1 MARSVHSVSVFVV
14 LLVLVVA
21 VLSCQSVL
29 GAVTYESATAFVNS
43 QSVGGGSLSSST
55 ARGDYPVFTANT
67 RQAVVVG
74 SGVAG
79 FNGSVSV
86 AHRNATVKSML
97 FAQIASD
104 AVYDKNTDVIDWYN
118 RYATVLGNIGWN
130 INSFSLIQYTST
142 LSTFEAAPTVMR
154 LMSADLTSDEMAVLA
169 SQLQALDND
178 GAAYQLLQ
186 NQSTAGNSTTFQV
199 AVASEDA
206 FGVVSVSLL
215 AVYFDFSADGTNFLW
230 TVYLTANSLFKYC
243 DVSMQLNDE
252 VFPAAAIDKQTQDYL
267 AHLVID
273 LHIAQ

>member
-1 MARSVHSVSVFVV
+1 M
-14 LLVLVVA
+14 
-21 VLSCQSVL
+21 LSCQSVL

-97 FAQIASD
+97 FAQFVSD
-104 AVYDKNTDVIDWYN
+104 AWYNKQTETIDWYSK
-118 RYATVLGNIGWN
+118 YFSILSQLGWSPTASALSPREEIGTD
-130 INSFSLIQYTST
+130 IQV
-142 LSTFEAAPTVMR
+142 APIVED
-154 LMSADLTSDEMAVLA
+154 LMASYLCGDQSAVLA

-186 NQSTAGNSTTFQV
+186 NQSTAGNHTTFQV
-199 AVASEDA
+199 AVAGENA
-206 FGVVSVSLL
+206 AGVLSLP
-215 AVYFDFSADGTNFLW
+215 FSAAFFAFSSGNFLW
-230 TVYLTANSLFKYC
+230 SEAWLVLQANYDHVEQAMALDDTVY
-243 DVSMQLNDE
+243 
-252 VFPAAAIDKQTQDYL
+252 PAAAIDNQTRYL
-267 AHLVID
+267 ETLYVID